1 MDAKVEVGALQA
13 NACLVVVQIT
23 AEILSGSVHSSPV
36 ISNLSFAPIISIGGH
51 ALKSINP
58 ELIRIG
64 VRAAA

>member
-23 AEILSGSVHSSPV
+23 VESLSGNVFTPV
-36 ISNLSFAPIISIGGH
+36 VSNLSFAPIISIGGH
-51 ALKSINP
+51 SISAINP
-58 ELIRIG
+58 EFNRIG

>member
-1 MDAKVEVGALQA
+1 MDAKVEVGILQA

-23 AEILSGSVHSSPV
+23 VENLSTHIYSPA

-51 ALKSINP
+51 SISAINP
-58 ELIRIG
+58 ESFRIG